1 MAKTEFLD
9 INARRK
15 KVPWWRIFRNS
26 WLPWY
31 AFVTLVTLVILIAV
45 SILFFDLN
53 PYDQQSSEF
62 FKKPNITFSFRDGIG
77 KLILGTDD
85 LGRDVYAR
93 LMYGCKN
100 TFLCSFGAATISYII
115 GMLLGF
121 ITSVYSN
128 PVTGSVRYFIRTMNS
143 YTPMIFV
150 FAIVTVLGPSIKN
163 TLWAITV
170 SLVPRFTNTCYNLV
184 DGEKKK
190 EYVKAVTLDGAS
202 PFFIFKFSIFP
213 NIRDTLIS
221 QYTKGLTMAILDVT
235 SLGFLGLCVKDPEP
249 ELGCMIAEN
258 MDLVY
263 TGNYWLIA
271 LPGLMIVLFVIMIN
285 IIGDGI
291 RTSMHKESS

>member
-9 INARRK
+9 LRSK
-15 KVPWWRIFRNS
+15 YLKVKWWRIFKNS

-31 AFVTLVTLVILIAV
+31 AFILLVVTVTLITV
-45 SILFFDLN
+45 SICCFNLN
-53 PYDQQSSEF
+53 PYDQQSGEF
-62 FKKPNITFSFRDGIG
+62 FKKPNFTFSFRDGIG
-77 KLILGTDD
+77 ELILGTDD

-100 TFLCSFGAATISYII
+100 TFL
-115 GMLLGF
+115 
-121 ITSVYSN
+121 
-128 PVTGSVRYFIRTMNS
+128 IRTLHS
-143 YTPMIFV
+143 YTPIILV

-163 TLWAITV
+163 TMWAITV
-170 SLVPRFTNTCYNLV
+170 SLVPRFTNICFNLIT
-184 DGEKKK
+184 EETRK
-190 EYVKAVTLDGAS
+190 EYITAVTLDGAG
-202 PFFIFKFSIFP
+202 PLTLFKMSVYP
-213 NIRDTLIS
+213 NIRDVLIS

-249 ELGCMIAEN
+249 ELGTMIAEN

-271 LPGLMIVLFVIMIN
+271 LPGLMIVLFVILIN

-291 RTSMHKESS
+291 RTAMHKEST